1 MTSLMW
7 CGTIVFVLVSITK
20 RTGIFQFVTIRA
32 AKLAKGRPYRIL
44 ITLNVVTAAFSMV
57 LDTVT
62 TVLILAPV
70 ALLLAEEMELDPR
83 PFIITM
89 AISANFGGTAT
100 MIGDPPN
107 IMIGSNA
114 HLSFIDFV
122 NVNLPVVIFIMILYC
137 GFLSIYF
144 KNRMKITNETEARI
158 LDLDESKSITDVPLL
173 IKSLVVLFLV
183 IISLTLHRQLDLPP
197 ATIALAG
204 GFLLV
209 LLADHHRIDHFLQE
223 IEWGT
228 IFFFIGLFIMIQ
240 GLVELGVIKIIAN
253 GFLTLTA
260 GNMMVTTLLMLWF
273 AGILSAFIDNI
284 PLGACIGGNGTLIG
298 ASANV
303 VSAGLAKKSGFSIS
317 FMDFLVY
324 GAPTIL
330 LALLICTGYLFL
342 RFFL

>member
-100 MIGDPPN
+100 MIG
-107 IMIGSNA
+107 SNA

-122 NVNLPVVIFIMILYC
+122 KVNLPVVIFIMILYC